1 MMDPLAA
8 LLDEVSLE
16 GLDGVTLE
24 TLWLR
29 LSARRPAFPLQ
40 LEPRVQQYLWN
51 VLACSPD
58 VTFHLLPRARAPLH
72 LHDRFSDIDPE
83 TGIQDVRPLDTEVQ
97 PEDPYPVS
105 VLVDDPQGIQGSC
118 LYFRER
124 KDITHLIRTSQ
135 HTPVLTLEQAQK
147 QYGEKLVLVASQEL
161 RYRALI
167 GDEGNPELKLSD
179 YSYCILER
187 LGRARWQ
194 GEIQRDLH
202 ISSFKLDAGKVHY
215 LRKSLDRN
223 GLITMQSHVVRLPTG
238 VRQHSILLLLKRF
251 HVDRRSKYDILMES
265 TSNLLSELPNNIG
278 IMLRLREQLQVG
290 EHTFKRVYQYMQA
303 AKVVSVLTIPLQEL
317 NPEAGPCKTKR
328 GTDIRVRCL
337 KLLRPYTRKETY
349 DDDDDENNDEDADGL
364 DKRNVQAQARDIER
378 DLLTQAYEIVVAN
391 GPKGISQSVLRGR
404 LNIGRLES
412 RMVCKVLERNNM
424 IKGFM
429 EDEGRQRTTKYI
441 SKLFVEKSNLN
452 LRFAKEL
459 ERSEKLRVP
468 TNDSTDP
475 GSGPCPDPEDQDDS
489 LCNDP
494 ETEQDPQEEEE
505 EEEAHKGQKSK
516 GKAGKKSKSAKKGS
530 QRAVTSTPRHSTPLR
545 KKPPPRFKETD
556 QSTPEVEPSK
566 IGKQEDTLLVPQDH
580 TPSIP
585 HSQSETADDTVP
597 VVEEV
602 VDELEQMSVKKRGHE
617 QHETY
622 RMLKR
627 KNLIIEAVR
636 NLKVIE
642 GLYTLQKK
650 LMDEEKQDGVSTKVC
665 KKSIV
670 RLTRS
675 LSRDGY
681 LKLFRTT
688 VIQDGV
694 SRKVEFVVHPSI
706 TPDDPLVKSAIEQVR
721 FKISSSYT
729 VHRLKKEE
737 EKAKALAQDS
747 KDDLQSESKRH
758 RGKTERQMDV
768 KELKDFKPTIVPGLS
783 RSLGF
788 QPKMP
793 RFRMVHSFLFYLI
806 YDHPFRQTAFNDP
819 SLTDDA
825 TVAITADREENP
837 ATPSSSTERDG
848 NTENPPTPAEDEQ
861 FKVYV
866 NELSWKRFVPPL
878 PVHREFGYGWALTSD
893 VLISLPL
900 SVYVQV
906 IQINYKVDGLEDFL
920 SDPVKQH
927 YLIRFLPSN
936 IKTQLLHRR
945 KYFFSFYENLQK
957 LCYMGLLQF
966 GPMEKFMD
974 KDQGFFYLKKRAT
987 IMDTTTCEPHYNLA
1001 METRPFDRRH
1011 YTFST
1016 AQDVENYW
1024 FDMLCVCLNTPLGVV
1039 RPRTRL
1045 SDGDGNREGD
1055 EPEVTVGA
1063 ERYERLQY
1071 TLKGSCDVVDDG
1083 VTPGDGQ
1090 GAGGLDSS
1098 FFSHLK
1104 RNWLWTTHLVSKPKK
1119 PGDSHTVRLRNLL
1132 SKHPLPKSV
1141 CAAIQAG
1148 VGGSTVPPP
1157 AFQEDDV
1164 QMDVEPSS
1172 RNQQVRGGKKN
1183 KRKRQKKESSKPAKR
1198 KRKVVSVRKHTLCQ
1212 DETDRKALLRMTRQ
1226 RVTWTH
1232 LEDSILMLC
1241 RVASH
1246 FLNRKI
1252 KKAFVGWNV
1261 VRDILHSELELSL
1274 DKTSLSVGRR
1284 SRYIMKNPQTQLN
1297 YRICLAEV
1305 YQDKALI
1312 ETFMNRTNNYDD
1324 PKVCAEE
1331 FNEFVSAL
1339 RAKFSSSYG
1348 SSDVIIPDTK
1358 EELFDKFKVYV
1369 IGEEP
1374 ALRTKDVL
1382 TSVEDIH
1389 SLVLNNLIQSTL
1401 VLSSSQMKTCQS
1413 FQSFSLYSTYNS
1425 EVLQQAF
1432 LNCKKRGLVNRR
1444 RANKVLGPK
1453 KSRAVPFVPMSYQLS
1468 QHYYRYFTW
1477 RFPST
1482 VYNEVYDLL
1491 EVLRQKD
1498 GVDRPNTFSFQQDK
1512 EKEEQKDIEEKEEE
1526 RVNEESEKAEE
1537 SNDQLEKAE
1546 GPGAGVERQQ
1556 QEVPGIDPVSGD
1568 VEHPA
1573 VDPKESPGDV
1583 EHPAVDPKE
1592 SPGDVEHPAVDPKES
1607 PGDVEHPAVGP
1618 KESPGDVEHPA
1629 VGPKESPGDVEHPA
1643 IDPKESP
1650 GDVEHP
1656 AIDPKE
1662 SPGDV
1667 EHPAVDPKESPGDV
1681 EHPAVDPKESPGGV
1695 EYPAVDPK
1703 ESPGGVEYPAVDP
1716 KESLG
1721 GVEYPAVDPKESPGG
1736 VEYPAVDPK
1745 EFPGGVEYPAV
1756 DPKESPGG
1764 VEYPAVDPKES
1775 PGGVEY
1781 PAVDPKEFP
1790 GDVEHPAVDPK
1801 THIGGEDP
1809 SVDSALPSGNLREPA
1824 LDPLLPPGD
1833 VVDSTVDSLVPSTD
1847 VEEMLTFPIDA
1858 PGGASL
1864 CCLSLMTL
1872 GLLTVDVS
1880 VPQQV
1885 VVVDSTLVDTDVM
1898 KSITKELDEEEEDEV
1913 EDERRGRFEVKARQA
1928 SHTNYLLMRG
1938 YFVPGIISLRN
1949 MNSTDHIAVN
1959 SCAVKIRLRRTPAH
1973 TLFREA
1979 DGALSVVTRSS
1990 VPSLPPSLSRV
2001 FKQQRRVSEQSF
2013 VDKLVPLLG
2022 YSNMDVEAVQA
2033 LRAAV
2038 QKEAEFGIDRLE
2050 LSRTFSHLEQVEHG
2064 RSRTLQQY
2072 IQDLIDAEELV
2083 EVGALSPRLVCVDS
2097 GAPWLLQ
2104 CPTQVCDELVRAFSI
2119 PESLKRKLGFSRH
2132 QLGSHGPPAAKRPRQ
2147 AMKTGTMKTLA
2158 MVTAS
2163 ADSAAT
2169 ETVAPET
2176 VAKET
2181 TAVKSTALDTTAATS
2196 VTIETA
2202 SSIATVTA
2210 SAETPAPETVRPGRV
2225 TIEISTGKSAAV
2237 ETVTPETS
2245 TPGVVAMETTSVT
2258 EAIAPAGK
2266 CSAETLGGA
2275 RSLPP
2280 DPPSSEAGLSDD
2292 KPSGA
2297 TGSSLQK
2304 DSAAEPPAGEGA
2316 DERSSEEEEG
2326 LSFVA
2331 RPWRIVDGS
2340 LNRPVCKGMLEALLL
2355 HIMTNPGV
2363 PEPALLQHYSG
2374 VLQPVIVLDLLQV
2387 LLTLGCVK
2395 KRFTLNRPK
2404 ASLFSRPSVPE
2415 VRSQGELGV
2424 VEDVLAFY
2432 EPTVDCSLRLAQV
2445 FPHET
2450 NWNKWVQL
2458 CVR

>member
-1 MMDPLAA
+1 MDPLAA

-29 LSARRPAFPLQ
+29 LSARRPAFPLR

-72 LHDRFSDIDPE
+72 LYDRFSDIDPE
-83 TGIQDVRPLDTEVQ
+83 TGIQDVRPLDFEAQ

-118 LYFRER
+118 LYYRER

-135 HTPVLTLEQAQK
+135 HTPVLTLEEAQK

-223 GLITMQSHVVRLPTG
+223 GLITLQSHVVRLPTG

-278 IMLRLREQLQVG
+278 IMLRLREQLVG

-303 AKVVSVLTIPLQEL
+303 AKMVSVLTIPLQEL

-364 DKRNVQAQARDIER
+364 VKRNIQAQARDIER

-391 GPKGISQSVLRGR
+391 GPKGISQSVLRGQ

-468 TNDSTDP
+468 KNDSTDP
-475 GSGPCPDPEDQDDS
+475 GNGPCPDPEDQEDA
-489 LCNDP
+489 LRNDP

-505 EEEAHKGQKSK
+505 EEAHKGQRSK

-530 QRAVTSTPRHSTPLR
+530 QRAVPSTPRHSTPSDF
-545 KKPPPRFKETD
+545 KSSDFFSFYSEKPPPRIKDTD
-556 QSTPEVEPSK
+556 QSIQEVEPSK
-566 IGKQEDTLLVPQDH
+566 IVKQDDTLLVPQDH
-580 TPSIP
+580 TLSIP
-585 HSQSETADDTVP
+585 HSQSETADDTVT

-602 VDELEQMSVKKRGHE
+602 VDELEMSARKRGHE

-694 SRKVEFVVHPSI
+694 SRKVEFVVHPSV

-729 VHRLKKEE
+729 VHRPVPQP
-737 EKAKALAQDS
+737 AVG
-747 KDDLQSESKRH
+747 QSVLYRNQSVL
-758 RGKTERQMDV
+758 MLLFV
-768 KELKDFKPTIVPGLS
+768 YIPVPGLS

-793 RFRMVHSFLFYLI
+793 RFRMVHSFLFYLM
-806 YDHPFRQTAFNDP
+806 YDHPFRQTTFNDP
-819 SLTDDA
+819 SLTADP
-825 TVAITADREENP
+825 TVGITADHEGNL
-837 ATPSSSTERDG
+837 ATSSSGTERDG

-906 IQINYKVDGLEDFL
+906 IQINYKVDGLEEFL
-920 SDPVKQH
+920 NDPVKQH

-936 IKTQLLHRR
+936 IKTQLL

-987 IMDTTTCEPHYNLA
+987 IVDTTTCEPHYNLA
-1001 METRPFDRRH
+1001 IEMRPFDRRH
-1011 YTFST
+1011 YTFTT

-1039 RPRTRL
+1039 RPRSRL
-1045 SDGDGNREGD
+1045 SDGDGDREGD
-1055 EPEVTVGA
+1055 EPDVAVGA

-1119 PGDSHTVRLRNLL
+1119 VT
-1132 SKHPLPKSV
+1132 
-1141 CAAIQAG
+1141 IQSG
-1148 VGGSTVPPP
+1148 VGGSTMAPP
-1157 AFQEDDV
+1157 AVQEDNV

-1172 RNQQVRGGKKN
+1172 RNLQVRGGKKN
-1183 KRKRQKKESSKPAKR
+1183 KRKRQKKESSKPTKR
-1198 KRKVVSVRKHTLCQ
+1198 KRKGVRLFVKHTLCQ

-1252 KKAFVGWNV
+1252 KKTFVGWNV

-1324 PKVCAEE
+1324 PKVCGEE

-1339 RAKFSSSYG
+1339 RTKFSSSYG
-1348 SSDVIIPDTK
+1348 SSDVVIPDTK
-1358 EELFDKFKVYV
+1358 EELFNN
-1369 IGEEP
+1369 
-1374 ALRTKDVL
+1374 
-1382 TSVEDIH
+1382 VEDIH

-1413 FQSFSLYSTYNS
+1413 FQ
-1425 EVLQQAF
+1425 VL
-1432 LNCKKRGLVNRR
+1432 
-1444 RANKVLGPK
+1444 
-1453 KSRAVPFVPMSYQLS
+1453 
-1468 QHYYRYFTW
+1468 
-1477 RFPST
+1477 
-1482 VYNEVYDLL
+1482 
-1491 EVLRQKD
+1491 
-1498 GVDRPNTFSFQQDK
+1498 
-1512 EKEEQKDIEEKEEE
+1512 
-1526 RVNEESEKAEE
+1526 
-1537 SNDQLEKAE
+1537 
-1546 GPGAGVERQQ
+1546 
-1556 QEVPGIDPVSGD
+1556 
-1568 VEHPA
+1568 
-1573 VDPKESPGDV
+1573 SPGDV
-1583 EHPAVDPKE
+1583 KHPAV
-1592 SPGDVEHPAVDPKES
+1592 V
-1607 PGDVEHPAVGP
+1607 
-1618 KESPGDVEHPA
+1618 
-1629 VGPKESPGDVEHPA
+1629 
-1643 IDPKESP
+1643 
-1650 GDVEHP
+1650 
-1656 AIDPKE
+1656 
-1662 SPGDV
+1662 
-1667 EHPAVDPKESPGDV
+1667 
-1681 EHPAVDPKESPGGV
+1681 
-1695 EYPAVDPK
+1695 
-1703 ESPGGVEYPAVDP
+1703 
-1716 KESLG
+1716 
-1721 GVEYPAVDPKESPGG
+1721 
-1736 VEYPAVDPK
+1736 
-1745 EFPGGVEYPAV
+1745 
-1756 DPKESPGG
+1756 
-1764 VEYPAVDPKES
+1764 
-1775 PGGVEY
+1775 
-1781 PAVDPKEFP
+1781 
-1790 GDVEHPAVDPK
+1790 PK
-1801 THIGGEDP
+1801 THTGGEDP

-1824 LDPLLPPGD
+1824 VDPLLPPGD
-1833 VVDSTVDSLVPSTD
+1833 VDDSTVDSIAPPTD
-1847 VEEMLTFPIDA
+1847 VEDMLTFPIDA

-1885 VVVDSTLVDTDVM
+1885 VVVDSTLVDINHISTLCM
-1898 KSITKELDEEEEDEV
+1898 CPSITKELDEEEEDEV

-1959 SCAVKIRLRRTPAH
+1959 SCTVRIQLRRTPAH

-1979 DGALSVVTRSS
+1979 ALSVVTRSS
-1990 VPSLPPSLSRV
+1990 VPTVSASLSRV
-2001 FKQQRRVSEQSF
+2001 FKQRSSVSEQSF
-2013 VDKLVPLLG
+2013 VDKFVPSLG
-2022 YSNMDVEAVQA
+2022 YSSMDMEAVQA

-2050 LSRTFSHLEQVEHG
+2050 LSRMFSHLEQVEHS

-2072 IQDLIDAEELV
+2072 IQELV
-2083 EVGALSPRLVCVDS
+2083 EVGALSQRLVCVDS

-2132 QLGSHGPPAAKRPRQ
+2132 QLGSHGPPLAKRPRQ
-2147 AMKTGTMKTLA
+2147 AMKMGTMKTTA
-2158 MVTAS
+2158 MVTTS

-2169 ETVAPET
+2169 ETVA
-2176 VAKET
+2176 KET
-2181 TAVKSTALDTTAATS
+2181 TTVKSTAVDTTAATS

-2202 SSIATVTA
+2202 SSIAAVTA
-2210 SAETPAPETVRPGRV
+2210 SAETAASETVQPGKV
-2225 TIEISTGKSAAV
+2225 TIEISTVKLTAV
-2237 ETVTPETS
+2237 ETIPPETS
-2245 TPGVVAMETTSVT
+2245 TPGVE
-2258 EAIAPAGK
+2258 
-2266 CSAETLGGA
+2266 CSAENLEGA

-2280 DPPSSEAGLSDD
+2280 DPSSSEAGLRDEA
-2292 KPSGA
+2292 SGA

-2304 DSAAEPPAGEGA
+2304 DNAAEV
-2316 DERSSEEEEG
+2316 

-2387 LLTLGCVK
+2387 LMELGCVK

-2415 VRSQGELGV
+2415 VRSQGEFGV
-2424 VEDVLAFY
+2424 VEDVVAFY
-2432 EPTVDCSLRLAQV
+2432 EPTVDCSLRLAQM

>member
-1 MMDPLAA
+1 MDPLAA

-29 LSARRPAFPLQ
+29 LSARRPAFPLR

-72 LHDRFSDIDPE
+72 LYDRFSDIDPE
-83 TGIQDVRPLDTEVQ
+83 TGIQDVRPLDFEAQ

-118 LYFRER
+118 LYYRER

-135 HTPVLTLEQAQK
+135 HTPVLTLEEAQK

-223 GLITMQSHVVRLPTG
+223 GLITLQSHVVRLPTG

-278 IMLRLREQLQVG
+278 IMLRLREQLVG

-303 AKVVSVLTIPLQEL
+303 AKMVSVLTIPLQEL

-364 DKRNVQAQARDIER
+364 VKRNIQAQARDIER

-391 GPKGISQSVLRGR
+391 GPKGISQSVLRGQ

-468 TNDSTDP
+468 KNDSTDP
-475 GSGPCPDPEDQDDS
+475 GNGPCPDPEDQEDA
-489 LCNDP
+489 LRNDP

-505 EEEAHKGQKSK
+505 EEAHKGQRSK

-530 QRAVTSTPRHSTPLR
+530 QRAVPSTPRHSTPSDF
-545 KKPPPRFKETD
+545 KSSDFFSFYSEKPPPRIKDTD
-556 QSTPEVEPSK
+556 QSIQEVEPSK
-566 IGKQEDTLLVPQDH
+566 IVKQDDTLLVPQDH
-580 TPSIP
+580 TLSIP
-585 HSQSETADDTVP
+585 HSQSETADDTVT

-602 VDELEQMSVKKRGHE
+602 VDELEMSARKRGHE

-694 SRKVEFVVHPSI
+694 SRKVEFVVHPSV

-729 VHRLKKEE
+729 VHRPVPQP
-737 EKAKALAQDS
+737 AVG
-747 KDDLQSESKRH
+747 QSVLYRNQSVL
-758 RGKTERQMDV
+758 MLLFV
-768 KELKDFKPTIVPGLS
+768 YIPVPGLS

-793 RFRMVHSFLFYLI
+793 RFRMVHSFLFYLM
-806 YDHPFRQTAFNDP
+806 YDHPFRQTTFNDP
-819 SLTDDA
+819 SLTADP
-825 TVAITADREENP
+825 TVGITADHEGNL
-837 ATPSSSTERDG
+837 ATSSSGTERDG

-906 IQINYKVDGLEDFL
+906 IQINYKVDGLEEFL
-920 SDPVKQH
+920 NDPVKQH

-936 IKTQLLHRR
+936 IKTQLL

-987 IMDTTTCEPHYNLA
+987 IVDTTTCEPHYNLA
-1001 METRPFDRRH
+1001 IEMRPFDRRH
-1011 YTFST
+1011 YTFTT

-1039 RPRTRL
+1039 RPRSRL
-1045 SDGDGNREGD
+1045 SDGDGDREGD
-1055 EPEVTVGA
+1055 EPDVAVGA

-1119 PGDSHTVRLRNLL
+1119 VT
-1132 SKHPLPKSV
+1132 
-1141 CAAIQAG
+1141 IQSG
-1148 VGGSTVPPP
+1148 VGGSTMAPP
-1157 AFQEDDV
+1157 AVQEDNV

-1172 RNQQVRGGKKN
+1172 RNLQVRGGKKN
-1183 KRKRQKKESSKPAKR
+1183 KRKRQKKESSKPTKR
-1198 KRKVVSVRKHTLCQ
+1198 KRKGVRLFVKHTLCQ

-1252 KKAFVGWNV
+1252 KKTFVGWNV

-1324 PKVCAEE
+1324 PKVCGEE

-1339 RAKFSSSYG
+1339 RTKFSSSYG
-1348 SSDVIIPDTK
+1348 SSDVVIPDTK
-1358 EELFDKFKVYV
+1358 EELFNN
-1369 IGEEP
+1369 
-1374 ALRTKDVL
+1374 
-1382 TSVEDIH
+1382 VEDIH

-1413 FQSFSLYSTYNS
+1413 FQVLVLLWKKLILQFLLYLFVKNHNRCLSS
-1425 EVLQQAF
+1425 VCMCQQ
-1432 LNCKKRGLVNRR
+1432 
-1444 RANKVLGPK
+1444 
-1453 KSRAVPFVPMSYQLS
+1453 
-1468 QHYYRYFTW
+1468 YFTW

-1482 VYNEVYDLL
+1482 VYNEVYDL
-1491 EVLRQKD
+1491 E
-1498 GVDRPNTFSFQQDK
+1498 
-1512 EKEEQKDIEEKEEE
+1512 
-1526 RVNEESEKAEE
+1526 
-1537 SNDQLEKAE
+1537 
-1546 GPGAGVERQQ
+1546 
-1556 QEVPGIDPVSGD
+1556 
-1568 VEHPA
+1568 PA
-1573 VDPKESPGDV
+1573 V
-1583 EHPAVDPKE
+1583 
-1592 SPGDVEHPAVDPKES
+1592 
-1607 PGDVEHPAVGP
+1607 
-1618 KESPGDVEHPA
+1618 
-1629 VGPKESPGDVEHPA
+1629 
-1643 IDPKESP
+1643 
-1650 GDVEHP
+1650 
-1656 AIDPKE
+1656 
-1662 SPGDV
+1662 
-1667 EHPAVDPKESPGDV
+1667 
-1681 EHPAVDPKESPGGV
+1681 
-1695 EYPAVDPK
+1695 
-1703 ESPGGVEYPAVDP
+1703 
-1716 KESLG
+1716 
-1721 GVEYPAVDPKESPGG
+1721 
-1736 VEYPAVDPK
+1736 
-1745 EFPGGVEYPAV
+1745 
-1756 DPKESPGG
+1756 
-1764 VEYPAVDPKES
+1764 
-1775 PGGVEY
+1775 
-1781 PAVDPKEFP
+1781 
-1790 GDVEHPAVDPK
+1790 
-1801 THIGGEDP
+1801 
-1809 SVDSALPSGNLREPA
+1809 
-1824 LDPLLPPGD
+1824 DPLLPPGD
-1833 VVDSTVDSLVPSTD
+1833 VDDSTVDSIAPPTD
-1847 VEEMLTFPIDA
+1847 VEDMLTFPIDA

-1885 VVVDSTLVDTDVM
+1885 VVVDSTLVDINHISTLCM
-1898 KSITKELDEEEEDEV
+1898 CPSITKELDEEEEDEV

-1959 SCAVKIRLRRTPAH
+1959 SCTVRIQLRRTPAH

-1979 DGALSVVTRSS
+1979 ALSVVTRSS
-1990 VPSLPPSLSRV
+1990 VPTVSASLSRV
-2001 FKQQRRVSEQSF
+2001 FKQRSSVSEQSF
-2013 VDKLVPLLG
+2013 VDKFVPSLG
-2022 YSNMDVEAVQA
+2022 YSSMDMEAVQA

-2050 LSRTFSHLEQVEHG
+2050 LSRMFSHLEQVEHS
-2064 RSRTLQQY
+2064 RSRTLQHTY
-2072 IQDLIDAEELV
+2072 RYNNA
-2083 EVGALSPRLVCVDS
+2083 
-2097 GAPWLLQ
+2097 
-2104 CPTQVCDELVRAFSI
+2104 
-2119 PESLKRKLGFSRH
+2119 
-2132 QLGSHGPPAAKRPRQ
+2132 
-2147 AMKTGTMKTLA
+2147 
-2158 MVTAS
+2158 
-2163 ADSAAT
+2163 
-2169 ETVAPET
+2169 
-2176 VAKET
+2176 
-2181 TAVKSTALDTTAATS
+2181 TAVHAGTTTLQQRIREMGCVPLSLTLSLCLCLSLSLTLSHTLSLSLSLCLSLTLSLCLSLSLSHSLTLSLCLSLS
-2196 VTIETA
+2196 V
-2202 SSIATVTA
+2202 SLSHSLSV
-2210 SAETPAPETVRPGRV
+2210 SLSLSLRV
-2225 TIEISTGKSAAV
+2225 
-2237 ETVTPETS
+2237 
-2245 TPGVVAMETTSVT
+2245 
-2258 EAIAPAGK
+2258 
-2266 CSAETLGGA
+2266 
-2275 RSLPP
+2275 
-2280 DPPSSEAGLSDD
+2280 
-2292 KPSGA
+2292 
-2297 TGSSLQK
+2297 
-2304 DSAAEPPAGEGA
+2304 
-2316 DERSSEEEEG
+2316 

-2387 LLTLGCVK
+2387 LMELGCVK

-2415 VRSQGELGV
+2415 VRSQGEFGV
-2424 VEDVLAFY
+2424 VEDVVAFY
-2432 EPTVDCSLRLAQV
+2432 EPTVDCSLRLAQM

>member
-29 LSARRPAFPLQ
+29 LSTRRPAFPLQ
-40 LEPRVQQYLWN
+40 LDLRVQQYLWN

-72 LHDRFSDIDPE
+72 LYDRFSDIDPE
-83 TGIQDVRPLDTEVQ
+83 TGIQDVRPLDTKAQ
-97 PEDPYPVS
+97 LEDPYPVS
-105 VLVDDPQGIQGSC
+105 VLVDDPQGVQGSC
-118 LYFRER
+118 PYYRER
-124 KDITHLIRTSQ
+124 KDITHLVRTSQ

-147 QYGEKLVLVASQEL
+147 KYGEKLVIVASQEF

-179 YSYCILER
+179 FSYCILER

-303 AKVVSVLTIPLQEL
+303 AKMVSVLTIPLQEL

-349 DDDDDENNDEDADGL
+349 DDDDDENNDEEGDGPV
-364 DKRNVQAQARDIER
+364 KRNVQAQARDIER
-378 DLLTQAYEIVVAN
+378 DLLTQAYEIVVAT

-404 LNIGRLES
+404 LNIGKLES

-452 LRFAKEL
+452 LRFAKER

-468 TNDSTDP
+468 KNDSTDDRNR
-475 GSGPCPDPEDQDDS
+475 PCPDPEDQDDT
-489 LCNDP
+489 LRNDP

-505 EEEAHKGQKSK
+505 EEGEEAHKGQRSK
-516 GKAGKKSKSAKKGS
+516 RKAGKKSKSTKKGS
-530 QRAVTSTPRHSTPLR
+530 QRASTPRHSTPLR
-545 KKPPPRFKETD
+545 KKPPPRIKETD
-556 QSTPEVEPSK
+556 QSLQEAEPSET
-566 IGKQEDTLLVPQDH
+566 GKGDDTLVVPQDH

-585 HSQSETADDTVP
+585 LSQSETADDTVT

-602 VDELEQMSVKKRGHE
+602 VDELEMSAKKRGHE

-636 NLKVIE
+636 SLKVIE

-747 KDDLQSESKRH
+747 KDELQSESKSH
-758 RGKTERQMDV
+758 RGKTEKQMDV

-793 RFRMVHSFLFYLI
+793 RFRMVHTFLFYLLNE
-806 YDHPFRQTAFNDP
+806 HPFRQTDSNDP
-819 SLTDDA
+819 SLTTDP
-825 TVAITADREENP
+825 TVTITADPEGNP
-837 ATPSSSTERDG
+837 ATPSPSTERDG

-900 SVYVQV
+900 SIYVQV
-906 IQINYKVDGLEDFL
+906 IQINYKVDGLEEFL
-920 SDPVKQH
+920 NDPVKQH

-974 KDQGFFYLKKRAT
+974 KDQGFFYLKKHAT
-987 IMDTTTCEPHYNLA
+987 IVDTTMCEPHYNLA
-1001 METRPFDRRH
+1001 IETRPFDRRH
-1011 YTFST
+1011 YTFNT

-1039 RPRTRL
+1039 RPRSRL
-1045 SDGDGNREGD
+1045 SDGDGDREGD
-1055 EPEVTVGA
+1055 EPDVAVGA

-1141 CAAIQAG
+1141 CAAIQGG
-1148 VGGSTVPPP
+1148 VGGGTVAPP
-1157 AFQEDDV
+1157 AVQEDEV
-1164 QMDVEPSS
+1164 QMDVEPGS
-1172 RNQQVRGGKKN
+1172 RNLQVRGGKKN
-1183 KRKRQKKESSKPAKR
+1183 KRKRQKKESSKPAKK

-1252 KKAFVGWNV
+1252 KKTFVAWNV

-1339 RAKFSSSYG
+1339 RTKFSSSYG
-1348 SSDVIIPDTK
+1348 SSDVVIPDTK
-1358 EELFDKFKVYV
+1358 EELFNKFKVYV

-1374 ALRTKDVL
+1374 APRTKDVL
-1382 TSVEDIH
+1382 SSVEDIH

-1401 VLSSSQMKTCQS
+1401 VLSNSQMKTCQS
-1413 FQSFSLYSTYNS
+1413 FQSFSLYSRYNS

-1491 EVLRQKD
+1491 EVLRQKV

-1512 EKEEQKDIEEKEEE
+1512 EKEGQKDVEEKEEE

-1537 SNDQLEKAE
+1537 RNDRLEKAE

-1556 QEVPGIDPVSGD
+1556 QEVPGVDPITLPGD
-1568 VEHPA
+1568 VEHPAVDPKESPGDVEHPAVDPKESPGHVEHPA

-1607 PGDVEHPAVGP
+1607 LGDV
-1618 KESPGDVEHPA
+1618 D
-1629 VGPKESPGDVEHPA
+1629 D
-1643 IDPKESP
+1643 
-1650 GDVEHP
+1650 
-1656 AIDPKE
+1656 
-1662 SPGDV
+1662 
-1667 EHPAVDPKESPGDV
+1667 PAVDPESP
-1681 EHPAVDPKESPGGV
+1681 P
-1695 EYPAVDPK
+1695 
-1703 ESPGGVEYPAVDP
+1703 
-1716 KESLG
+1716 
-1721 GVEYPAVDPKESPGG
+1721 
-1736 VEYPAVDPK
+1736 
-1745 EFPGGVEYPAV
+1745 
-1756 DPKESPGG
+1756 
-1764 VEYPAVDPKES
+1764 
-1775 PGGVEY
+1775 
-1781 PAVDPKEFP
+1781 
-1790 GDVEHPAVDPK
+1790 
-1801 THIGGEDP
+1801 GGED
-1809 SVDSALPSGNLREPA
+1809 STVDPALPSGNLREPV
-1824 LDPLLPPGD
+1824 LDPLAPPGD
-1833 VVDSTVDSLVPSTD
+1833 VEDSTVDSLVPPTD
-1847 VEEMLTFPIDA
+1847 VEDMLTFPIDA

-1880 VPQQV
+1880 IPQQV
-1885 VVVDSTLVDTDVM
+1885 VVVDSTLVDNDVV

-1913 EDERRGRFEVKARQA
+1913 DDERRGRFEVKARQA

-1959 SCAVKIRLRRTPAH
+1959 SCTVKIQLRRTPAH

-1979 DGALSVVTRSS
+1979 DGALSVVTRLS
-1990 VPSLPPSLSRV
+1990 VPSVPASLSRV
-2001 FKQQRRVSEQSF
+2001 FKQRSSASEQSF
-2013 VDKLVPLLG
+2013 VDKFVRSLG
-2022 YSNMDVEAVQA
+2022 YSNVDVEAVQA
-2033 LRAAV
+2033 LRTAV

-2072 IQDLIDAEELV
+2072 IQDLIDAEELL
-2083 EVGALSPRLVCVDS
+2083 EVGALSPRLIYVDS

-2104 CPTQVCDELVRAFSI
+2104 CPTQVCDELVQAFSI
-2119 PESLKRKLGFSRH
+2119 PESLKRRLGFSRP
-2132 QLGSHGPPAAKRPRQ
+2132 QLDPHGPPAAKRPRR
-2147 AMKTGTMKTLA
+2147 AMKTGT
-2158 MVTAS
+2158 V
-2163 ADSAAT
+2163 
-2169 ETVAPET
+2169 
-2176 VAKET
+2176 
-2181 TAVKSTALDTTAATS
+2181 
-2196 VTIETA
+2196 
-2202 SSIATVTA
+2202 
-2210 SAETPAPETVRPGRV
+2210 
-2225 TIEISTGKSAAV
+2225 KSAAV
-2237 ETVTPETS
+2237 ETSTVTSVTIESASSASAKTAASETIEPGPVTMEISTVKSAAVETIPPET
-2245 TPGVVAMETTSVT
+2245 TPGLVAMETSSVT
-2258 EAIAPAGK
+2258 EAIAPAGE
-2266 CSAETLGGA
+2266 CSAEKVGGA

-2280 DPPSSEAGLSDD
+2280 DPPSSEAGLCDD
-2292 KPSGA
+2292 E
-2297 TGSSLQK
+2297 GSRSN
-2304 DSAAEPPAGEGA
+2304 DSSQNTTQPPAAGEGG
-2316 DERSSEEEEG
+2316 DVRSSEEEEV

-2355 HIMTNPGV
+2355 HIMTNPGI

-2387 LLTLGCVK
+2387 LMELGCVK

-2415 VRSQGELGV
+2415 VRGRGEFGV
-2424 VEDVLAFY
+2424 VEDVVAFY
-2432 EPTVDCSLRLAQV
+2432 EPTVDCSLRLAQM

>member
-29 LSARRPAFPLQ
+29 LSARRPAFPLR

-72 LHDRFSDIDPE
+72 LYDRFSDIDPE
-83 TGIQDVRPLDTEVQ
+83 TGIQDVRPLDFEAQ

-118 LYFRER
+118 LYYRER

-135 HTPVLTLEQAQK
+135 HTPVLTLEEAQK

-223 GLITMQSHVVRLPTG
+223 GLITLQSHVVRLPTG

-303 AKVVSVLTIPLQEL
+303 AKMVSVLTIPLQEL

-364 DKRNVQAQARDIER
+364 VKRNIQAQARDIER

-391 GPKGISQSVLRGR
+391 GPKGISQSVLRGQ

-468 TNDSTDP
+468 KNDSTDP
-475 GSGPCPDPEDQDDS
+475 GNGPCPDPEDQEDA
-489 LCNDP
+489 LRNDP

-505 EEEAHKGQKSK
+505 EEAHKGQRSK

-530 QRAVTSTPRHSTPLR
+530 QRAVPSTPRHSTPLR
-545 KKPPPRFKETD
+545 KKPPPRIKDTD
-556 QSTPEVEPSK
+556 QSIQEVEPSK
-566 IGKQEDTLLVPQDH
+566 IVKQDDTLLVPQDH
-580 TPSIP
+580 TLSIP
-585 HSQSETADDTVP
+585 HSQSETADDTVT

-602 VDELEQMSVKKRGHE
+602 VDELEMSARKRGHE

-694 SRKVEFVVHPSI
+694 SRKVEFVVHPSV

-737 EKAKALAQDS
+737 EKAKAVAQDS
-747 KDDLQSESKRH
+747 KDDLQSESKSH

-793 RFRMVHSFLFYLI
+793 RFRMVHSFLFYLM
-806 YDHPFRQTAFNDP
+806 YDHPFRQTTFNDP
-819 SLTDDA
+819 SLTADP
-825 TVAITADREENP
+825 TVGITADHEGNL
-837 ATPSSSTERDG
+837 ATSSSGTERDG

-906 IQINYKVDGLEDFL
+906 IQINYKVDGLEEFL
-920 SDPVKQH
+920 NDPVKQH

-987 IMDTTTCEPHYNLA
+987 IVDTTTCEPHYNLA
-1001 METRPFDRRH
+1001 IEMRPFDRRH
-1011 YTFST
+1011 YTFTT

-1039 RPRTRL
+1039 RPRSRL
-1045 SDGDGNREGD
+1045 SDGDGDREGD
-1055 EPEVTVGA
+1055 EPDVAVGA

-1141 CAAIQAG
+1141 CAAIQSG
-1148 VGGSTVPPP
+1148 VGGSTMAPP
-1157 AFQEDDV
+1157 AVQEDNV

-1172 RNQQVRGGKKN
+1172 RNLQVRGGKKN
-1183 KRKRQKKESSKPAKR
+1183 KRKRQKKESSKPTKR

-1252 KKAFVGWNV
+1252 KKTFVGWNV

-1324 PKVCAEE
+1324 PKVCGEE

-1339 RAKFSSSYG
+1339 RTKFSSSYG
-1348 SSDVIIPDTK
+1348 SSDVVIPDTK
-1358 EELFDKFKVYV
+1358 EELFNKFKVYV

-1413 FQSFSLYSTYNS
+1413 FQSFSLYSRYNS
-1425 EVLQQAF
+1425 EVLHQAF

-1498 GVDRPNTFSFQQDK
+1498 GVDRRNTFSFQQDK
-1512 EKEEQKDIEEKEEE
+1512 EKEEQKYIEEKEEE
-1526 RVNEESEKAEE
+1526 RVNVESEKAEE
-1537 SNDQLEKAE
+1537 RNDQLEKAE

-1556 QEVPGIDPVSGD
+1556 QEVPGIDPVSVDVEHPAVDPKESSGD

-1573 VDPKESPGDV
+1573 VDPKESSGDV
-1583 EHPAVDPKE
+1583 EHPAVDP
-1592 SPGDVEHPAVDPKES
+1592 GDVEHPAVGPKES
-1607 PGDVEHPAVGP
+1607 PGDVQHPTVDPGDVEHPAVGP

-1629 VGPKESPGDVEHPA
+1629 V
-1643 IDPKESP
+1643 DPKESP
-1650 GDVEHP
+1650 GDV
-1656 AIDPKE
+1656 K
-1662 SPGDV
+1662 
-1667 EHPAVDPKESPGDV
+1667 HPAVV
-1681 EHPAVDPKESPGGV
+1681 
-1695 EYPAVDPK
+1695 
-1703 ESPGGVEYPAVDP
+1703 
-1716 KESLG
+1716 
-1721 GVEYPAVDPKESPGG
+1721 
-1736 VEYPAVDPK
+1736 
-1745 EFPGGVEYPAV
+1745 
-1756 DPKESPGG
+1756 
-1764 VEYPAVDPKES
+1764 
-1775 PGGVEY
+1775 
-1781 PAVDPKEFP
+1781 
-1790 GDVEHPAVDPK
+1790 PK
-1801 THIGGEDP
+1801 THTGGEDP

-1824 LDPLLPPGD
+1824 VDPLLPPGD
-1833 VVDSTVDSLVPSTD
+1833 VDDSTVDSIAPPTD
-1847 VEEMLTFPIDA
+1847 VEDMLTFPIDA

-1885 VVVDSTLVDTDVM
+1885 VVVDSTLVDSDVM

-1959 SCAVKIRLRRTPAH
+1959 SCTVRIQLRRTPAH

-1990 VPSLPPSLSRV
+1990 VPTVSASLSRV
-2001 FKQQRRVSEQSF
+2001 FKQRSSVSEQSF
-2013 VDKLVPLLG
+2013 VDKFVPSLG
-2022 YSNMDVEAVQA
+2022 YSSMDMEAVQA

-2050 LSRTFSHLEQVEHG
+2050 LSRMFSHLEQVEHS

-2083 EVGALSPRLVCVDS
+2083 EVGALSQRLVCVDS

-2132 QLGSHGPPAAKRPRQ
+2132 QLGSHGPPLAKRPRQ
-2147 AMKTGTMKTLA
+2147 AMKMGTMKTTA
-2158 MVTAS
+2158 MVTTS

-2169 ETVAPET
+2169 ETVA
-2176 VAKET
+2176 KET
-2181 TAVKSTALDTTAATS
+2181 TTVKSTAVDTTAATS

-2202 SSIATVTA
+2202 SSIAAVTA
-2210 SAETPAPETVRPGRV
+2210 SAETAASETVQPGKV
-2225 TIEISTGKSAAV
+2225 TIEISTVKLTAV
-2237 ETVTPETS
+2237 ETIPPETS
-2245 TPGVVAMETTSVT
+2245 TPGVE
-2258 EAIAPAGK
+2258 
-2266 CSAETLGGA
+2266 CSAENLEGA

-2280 DPPSSEAGLSDD
+2280 DPSSSEAGLRDEA
-2292 KPSGA
+2292 SGA

-2304 DSAAEPPAGEGA
+2304 DNAAEPPATGGGG
-2316 DERSSEEEEG
+2316 DVRSSEEEEV

-2387 LLTLGCVK
+2387 LMELGCVK

-2404 ASLFSRPSVPE
+2404 ASLFSRPSVPD
-2415 VRSQGELGV
+2415 VRSQGEFGV
-2424 VEDVLAFY
+2424 VEDVVAFY
-2432 EPTVDCSLRLAQV
+2432 EPTVDCSLRLAQM

>member
-16 GLDGVTLE
+16 GLDGVSLE

-29 LSARRPAFPLQ
+29 LRARRPAFPLP

-51 VLACSPD
+51 VLACSAD

-83 TGIQDVRPLDTEVQ
+83 TGIQDVRPLDSEAQ
-97 PEDPYPVS
+97 LEDPYLVS

-118 LYFRER
+118 LYYRER

-135 HTPVLTLEQAQK
+135 CTSVLTLEQAQK
-147 QYGEKLVLVASQEL
+147 QYGEKLVMVASQEL

-303 AKVVSVLTIPLQEL
+303 AKMVSVLTIPLQEL

-364 DKRNVQAQARDIER
+364 VKRNVQAQARDIER

-468 TNDSTDP
+468 KNDSTDP
-475 GSGPCPDPEDQDDS
+475 GNGPCKDPEDQDDV
-489 LCNDP
+489 LRNDP

-505 EEEAHKGQKSK
+505 EEKEAHEGQRSK

-530 QRAVTSTPRHSTPLR
+530 QRADTSTPRHSTPLG
-545 KKPPPRFKETD
+545 KKPPPRSKDTD
-556 QSTPEVEPSK
+556 QSIQEVEPSK
-566 IGKQEDTLLVPQDH
+566 IGKQDDMLLVPQDY

-585 HSQSETADDTVP
+585 HSQSETADDTVT

-602 VDELEQMSVKKRGHE
+602 VDELEMTTKKRGHE

-747 KDDLQSESKRH
+747 KDDLHRESKSH

-819 SLTDDA
+819 SLATDP
-825 TVAITADREENP
+825 TLTITADSEGNP
-837 ATPSSSTERDG
+837 ATPSSGTERDG
-848 NTENPPTPAEDEQ
+848 NAENPPTPAEDEQ

-866 NELSWKRFVPPL
+866 NELSWKRFVPLL

-906 IQINYKVDGLEDFL
+906 IQINYKVDGLEEFL
-920 SDPVKQH
+920 NDPVKQH

-987 IMDTTTCEPHYNLA
+987 IVDTTTCEPHYNLA
-1001 METRPFDRRH
+1001 IETRPFDKRH
-1011 YTFST
+1011 YTFTT

-1039 RPRTRL
+1039 RPRSRL
-1045 SDGDGNREGD
+1045 SDGDGDREGD
-1055 EPEVTVGA
+1055 EPDVTVGA

-1141 CAAIQAG
+1141 CAAIQGG
-1148 VGGSTVPPP
+1148 VGGSAVAPP
-1157 AFQEDDV
+1157 AVQEDDV
-1164 QMDVEPSS
+1164 QMDMEPSS
-1172 RNQQVRGGKKN
+1172 RNLQVRGGKKN

-1198 KRKVVSVRKHTLCQ
+1198 RRKVVSVRKHTLCQ

-1252 KKAFVGWNV
+1252 KKTFVGWNV

-1339 RAKFSSSYG
+1339 RTKFSSSYG

-1358 EELFDKFKVYV
+1358 EELFNKFKVYV

-1374 ALRTKDVL
+1374 ALRSKDVL

-1413 FQSFSLYSTYNS
+1413 FQSFSLYSRYNS

-1432 LNCKKRGLVNRR
+1432 LSCKKRGLVNRR

-1512 EKEEQKDIEEKEEE
+1512 DKEGQKDIEEKEEE
-1526 RVNEESEKAEE
+1526 RVNKVNEVSEER
-1537 SNDQLEKAE
+1537 NDQLEKAE
-1546 GPGAGVERQQ
+1546 GPGPGVERQQ
-1556 QEVPGIDPVSGD
+1556 QEVPGVDPVMLPGD
-1568 VEHPA
+1568 VEHPAVGPKQSPGHIEHPVVGPKESPGDIEHPA
-1573 VDPKESPGDV
+1573 VDPKESPGN
-1583 EHPAVDPKE
+1583 
-1592 SPGDVEHPAVDPKES
+1592 
-1607 PGDVEHPAVGP
+1607 VEHPAVGP
-1618 KESPGDVEHPA
+1618 KESPGHIEHPAVGPKESPGGIEHPAVDPKESPGNVEHPA
-1629 VGPKESPGDVEHPA
+1629 VGPKESPGHIEHPA
-1643 IDPKESP
+1643 VGPKESP
-1650 GDVEHP
+1650 GH
-1656 AIDPKE
+1656 I
-1662 SPGDV
+1662 
-1667 EHPAVDPKESPGDV
+1667 EHPAVDPKESPGNV
-1681 EHPAVDPKESPGGV
+1681 EHPAVDPE
-1695 EYPAVDPK
+1695 AH
-1703 ESPGGVEYPAVDP
+1703 A
-1716 KESLG
+1716 
-1721 GVEYPAVDPKESPGG
+1721 
-1736 VEYPAVDPK
+1736 
-1745 EFPGGVEYPAV
+1745 
-1756 DPKESPGG
+1756 
-1764 VEYPAVDPKES
+1764 
-1775 PGGVEY
+1775 
-1781 PAVDPKEFP
+1781 
-1790 GDVEHPAVDPK
+1790 
-1801 THIGGEDP
+1801 GGEDP

-1824 LDPLLPPGD
+1824 LDHLILPGGVD
-1833 VVDSTVDSLVPSTD
+1833 DSTVDSIAPPTD
-1847 VEEMLTFPIDA
+1847 VEDMLIFPIDA

-1880 VPQQV
+1880 IPQQV
-1885 VVVDSTLVDTDVM
+1885 VVVDSTLVDSDVM

-1959 SCAVKIRLRRTPAH
+1959 SCTVKIQLRRTPAH
-1973 TLFREA
+1973 TLFSEA

-1990 VPSLPPSLSRV
+1990 VPTVPASLSRV
-2001 FKQQRRVSEQSF
+2001 FKQRSSLSEQSF
-2013 VDKLVPLLG
+2013 VDKFVPSLG
-2022 YSNMDVEAVQA
+2022 YSNVDVEAIQA

-2038 QKEAEFGIDRLE
+2038 QKGGEFGIDRLE

-2064 RSRTLQQY
+2064 RSRTLEQY

-2119 PESLKRKLGFSRH
+2119 PESLKRKLGFSCH
-2132 QLGSHGPPAAKRPRQ
+2132 QLDSHGPPVAKRPRK
-2147 AMKTGTMKTLA
+2147 AMMTGTMKTMA
-2158 MVTAS
+2158 MMTAS
-2163 ADSAAT
+2163 ADSAAV

-2181 TAVKSTALDTTAATS
+2181 TTVKSTAINTTASTS
-2196 VTIETA
+2196 VTA
-2202 SSIATVTA
+2202 SSIATVIA
-2210 SAETPAPETVRPGRV
+2210 SAETAASESVRPGRV
-2225 TIEISTGKSAAV
+2225 TIEISTVKSDAV
-2237 ETVTPETS
+2237 ETVPPETS
-2245 TPGVVAMETTSVT
+2245 TPGVVAMETSSVT
-2258 EAIAPAGK
+2258 EAIAPAGE
-2266 CSAETLGGA
+2266 CSAEKVGGA

-2280 DPPSSEAGLSDD
+2280 DQPTSEAGLGDD
-2292 KPSGA
+2292 EASGA

-2304 DSAAEPPAGEGA
+2304 DNTAQPPAAGEGG
-2316 DERSSEEEEG
+2316 DVRSTEEEEV

-2355 HIMTNPGV
+2355 HIMTNPGI

-2387 LLTLGCVK
+2387 LMKLGCVK
-2395 KRFTLNRPK
+2395 KHFTLNRPK

-2415 VRSQGELGV
+2415 VISQGEFGIVDDV
-2424 VEDVLAFY
+2424 VAFY
-2432 EPTVDCSLRLAQV
+2432 EPTVDCSLRLAQM